1 MIAANLKLMPLATQ
15 RTRETVSIATK
26 WSTGYRQSC
35 TRPVPFIFM
44 DIQLPQMDGVTACQ
58 NIKKL
63 ANNANT
69 PVIAVYRTRYDRRAR

>member
-1 MIAANLKLMPLATQ
+1 
-15 RTRETVSIATK
+15 
-26 WSTGYRQSC
+26 
-35 TRPVPFIFM
+35 M

-69 PVIAVYRTRYDRRAR
+69 PVIAVYRTRYDRRARWSTTAGMDDYLTKPIERHQYF